1 LRNDERAENNRLP
14 DTAWATETL
23 TQISLYLV
31 QSGVEWARKAKIDPH
46 SAVQRELPREKLELF
61 LGRFRAGVN
70 GLNNNVFQALKL
82 QPFNREDSD
91 RVRDYR
97 EGLLAHQQ
105 LMHNLAVV

>member
-1 LRNDERAENNRLP
+1 MQGIAARAAPR
-14 DTAWATETL
+14 THG
-23 TQISLYLV
+23 
-31 QSGVEWARKAKIDPH
+31 QSHAVGQRDVSE
-46 SAVQRELPREKLELF
+46 SAAVPNVQRELPREKLELF